1 MLHSNKETIRQNI
14 LTFPELGY
22 NYWAINKNAT
32 SSLTKYFALQIGIKI
47 NEEQHQ
53 DAKIKLK
60 HQNRYI
66 SQDQALNNGLKN
78 LTVVR
83 NPFTR
88 FESCYRMFKFPEDDI
103 QRFAASKAR
112 FDKNFSIQDFLLSI
126 QKTWNFRKK
135 QGNKHYWKQTWFV
148 PDKSKIDHIVKLENL
163 AKYWPSDLPIPTEH
177 LNTTDKKSNI
187 QYKYDKVLL
196 SKMYKDD
203 FVSFKYKVL
212 EGITL

>member
-1 MLHSNKETIRQNI
+1 MQPSDKETIRQNI

-32 SSLTKYFALQIGIKI
+32 SSLAYYFALQIGLKP
-47 NEEQHQ
+47 NSEHQ
-53 DAKIKLK
+53 DAKTKLK

-88 FESCYRMFKFPEDDI
+88 FESCYRMFKFPKDDI
-103 QRFAASKAR
+103 HSLAASKAR
-112 FDKNFSIQDFLLSI
+112 FDKNFSSQDFLLSI
-126 QKTWNFRKK
+126 QKTWDFRKK

-148 PDKSKIDHIVKLENL
+148 PDKSQIDYIIKLENL
-163 AKYWPSDLPIPTEH
+163 SNGWPSDLPVPKEH
-177 LNTTDKKSNI
+177 TNRSYNKSNI
-187 QYKYDKVLL
+187 EYDYDKELL
-196 SKMYKDD
+196 FEIYKDD
-203 FVSFKYKVL
+203 FLSFEYK
-212 EGITL
+212 GM